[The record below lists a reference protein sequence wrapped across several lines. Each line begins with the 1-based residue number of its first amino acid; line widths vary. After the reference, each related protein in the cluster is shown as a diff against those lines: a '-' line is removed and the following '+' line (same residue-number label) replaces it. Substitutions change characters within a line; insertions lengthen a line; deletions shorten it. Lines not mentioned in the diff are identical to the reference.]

1 MLNLIYGDKM
11 LNLYS
16 IGMEKGLLYET
27 IITTKNE
34 KRAPNAAPIGV
45 TCKNK
50 SEIVLYLFE
59 GTHTLKNIKSDKR
72 FIVNILKDPT
82 IFVESTLGELTSN
95 SFKKHKNDFY
105 IKNTDIFFSCKVN
118 NIKEVE
124 KKDNLGK
131 SKLSIITAA
140 PEEIIIKNNIEPL
153 NRAIF
158 AIIESLVYLSRL
170 NIVDED
176 TSIEYV
182 ERIKEMSKI
191 VSRTGGKNHKEAMKQ
206 ILMHL
211 NEK

>member
-1 MLNLIYGDKM
+1 MLD
-11 LNLYS
+11 LYS

-34 KRAPNAAPIGV
+34 KGTPNAAPIGV

-50 SEIVLYLFE
+50 SEIVLHLFE
-59 GTHTLKNIKSDKR
+59 GTHTLKNIKSDKS
-72 FIVNILKDPT
+72 FIVNILKDPK
-82 IFVESTLGELTSN
+82 IFVESTLGELPSN
-95 SFKKHKNDFY
+95 SFKKHKNDCY
-105 IKNTDIFFSCKVN
+105 IKDTDIFFSCKVK

-140 PEEIIIKNNIEPL
+140 PEEIVIKNNIEPL

-158 AIIESLVYLSRL
+158 AIIESLVYLSRI
-170 NIVDED
+170 NIVDKD
-176 TSIEYV
+176 TSIQYV
-182 ERIKEMSKI
+182 ARIKEMSKI
-191 VSRTGGKNHKEAMKQ
+191 VRRTGGKDHKDAMKQ
-206 ILMHL
+206 ILTYI